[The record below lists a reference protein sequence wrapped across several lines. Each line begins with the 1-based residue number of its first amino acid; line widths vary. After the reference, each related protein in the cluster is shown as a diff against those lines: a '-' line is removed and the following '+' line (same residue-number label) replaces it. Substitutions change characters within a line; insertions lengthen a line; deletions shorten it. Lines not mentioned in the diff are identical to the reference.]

1 MPESKKLIFL
11 INHLLVLTLVTSC
24 GGKTPTENMLNEAQN
39 VTSWAATANM
49 VGDAWVR
56 QAVPSTYAQQTL
68 KKAQEELIKES
79 GNIVQIKPSSD
90 TTERYKSVLLAD
102 TLQLANTTKQ
112 ISIAVTQ
119 KNRTLVQRQLR
130 ELATEA
136 RSLNQVKNNIKANE

>member
-1 MPESKKLIFL
+1 MPKPNKLIFL
-11 INHLLVLTLVTSC
+11 INHLLMLTLATSC
-24 GGKTPTENMLNEAQN
+24 GGKTPTEDMLNEAQN
-39 VTSWAATANM
+39 VSSWAATANM
-49 VGDAWVR
+49 VGDAWIR
-56 QAVPSTYAQQTL
+56 KAVPSNYAQQTL
-68 KKAQEELIKES
+68 KKAQEELLKES

-136 RSLNQVKNNIKANE
+136 RSLNHVKNNIKANE